1 MFADIQFLLHE
12 RPLMHFLITG
22 HTGFKGSWLVMLLKS
37 KGHTV
42 SGISL
47 DPDAE
52 SLFNQARVQELVEQ
66 DFRLDIRDRVSL
78 ATTVKSVNPDVIIH
92 LAAQPLV
99 RYSYAHPVE
108 TFESNVLGTLNLLEA
123 TKGLANLKATLI
135 ITTDKVYKNLGHK
148 EGYVEDDALGGDDP
162 YSASKAAADIA
173 AQSWVKSFAQT
184 PVSITRA
191 GNVVGGGDW
200 AADRLIPDLVRS
212 YRVSDVPVI
221 RNPNSIRPWQH
232 VLDCLNG
239 YLLLVDSMV
248 SQGTHGEW
256 NFGPN
261 HLERHGV
268 SEVIEGFAQN
278 YGVTGTAWK
287 LDEGKHPKES
297 DFLLLNSTKARTQLG
312 WVDQLNFKDTL
323 KWTASWYRGFTEHG
337 AREITIEQIEA
348 FLSQR

>member
-1 MFADIQFLLHE
+1 
-12 RPLMHFLITG
+12 MHYLVTG

-37 KGHTV
+37 MGHTV

-52 SLFNQARVQELVEQ
+52 SLFNQAQIQELMEQ

-78 ATTVKSVNPDVIIH
+78 ATTVESVNPDVIIH

-148 EGYVEDDALGGDDP
+148 EGYTEDDALGGDDP

-173 AQSWVKSFAQT
+173 TQSWVKSFAQT
-184 PVSITRA
+184 PISIARA
-191 GNVVGGGDW
+191 GNVIGGGDW
-200 AADRLIPDLVRS
+200 AVDRLIPDLVRS
-212 YRVSDVPVI
+212 YRVSNVPVI

-239 YLLLVDSMV
+239 YLLLVDSMLT
-248 SQGTHGEW
+248 QGTRGEW

-261 HLERHGV
+261 HEEKHGV
-268 SEVIEGFAQN
+268 SEVIEGFSKH
-278 YGVTGTAWK
+278 YGVSGTAWE
-287 LDEGKHPKES
+287 LDQGNHPKES
-297 DFLLLNSTKARTQLG
+297 DFLLLNSAKARTQLG
-312 WVDQLNFKDTL
+312 WVDQLDFQDTL
-323 KWTASWYRGFTEHG
+323 KWTASWYRAFNAQS
-337 AREITIEQIEA
+337 ARETTIEQIEA
-348 FLSQR
+348 FLSHR